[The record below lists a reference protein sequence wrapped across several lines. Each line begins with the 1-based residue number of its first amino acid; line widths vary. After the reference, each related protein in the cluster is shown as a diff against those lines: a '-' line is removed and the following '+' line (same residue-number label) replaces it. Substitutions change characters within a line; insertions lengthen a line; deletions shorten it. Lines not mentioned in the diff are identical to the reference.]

1 MAVPIFHRTSSSPS
15 PPDAGSVAGSSIFA
29 ATDGWVAGPHVSGR
43 GGGHD
48 HHATMRMMDKAE
60 RGERLRGESKSDG
73 PGRRLTAGGKHH
85 GHRNADPLSALAL
98 STASTSSSL
107 TAAAAASTMTISQS
121 TGSSVGAAVQSA
133 LLTVLCTGK
142 PVYQTGYVGWG
153 SPGLFSMLNS
163 VADE

>member
-73 PGRRLTAGGKHH
+73 LGRRLTAGGKHH